1 MSTRERAATRA
12 PTITPTSWPELGPG
26 CGGTAKSTVVEV
38 GKPDRVE
45 VVLESGSVGRG
56 VGAMV
61 VVAVGVEAGAAVGE
75 GDTVDMSV
83 SGKRI

>member
-1 MSTRERAATRA
+1 
-12 PTITPTSWPELGPG
+12 
-26 CGGTAKSTVVEV
+26 
-38 GKPDRVE
+38 
-45 VVLESGSVGRG
+45 
-56 VGAMV
+56 MV